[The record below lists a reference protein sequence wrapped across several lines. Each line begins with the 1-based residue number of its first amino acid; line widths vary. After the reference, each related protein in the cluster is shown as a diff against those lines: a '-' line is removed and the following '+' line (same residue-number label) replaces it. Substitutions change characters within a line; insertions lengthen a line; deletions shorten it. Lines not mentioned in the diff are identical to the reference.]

1 MKAPN
6 ASAAR
11 VDGIAATSQRDQKR
25 ARPRRQGGGK
35 PRPGQMRMGAPA
47 PAARGPKVALCGGP
61 GGGRDLNHALVQLDE
76 SAIAGNVGRDLAFT
90 ASRLAARSHPAAGRC
105 GRPCCAVVAG
115 HVRHFALE
123 RVREID
129 RRVQQASGK
138 AMQPMRTHP
147 ARSRAHLPRGQWPWT
162 SRSHATACSRR
173 AAPRGKQDGFVAGTR
188 APRSGLPR
196 VSVRV
201 LASMRMGS
209 PNRRYSC
216 TLCCAALRRRGRA
229 LRHQDGASP
238 GQATHAT
245 TSPQGTHYTRC
256 TPRAPPRASR
266 ASNPPTPATTR
277 PQRAALAGLPAEHT
291 SRAAVTR
298 MASLERSPYLGTG
311 YDGEDAA
318 GRQSARVRPARPEVD
333 GAARADPRR
342 PSPRPGCVCVG
353 SGNRGQ
359 NLD

>member
-1 MKAPN
+1 MDVAI
-6 ASAAR
+6 AR
-11 VDGIAATSQRDQKR
+11 YSVQPTRGTAWQTGRLRGWHARTSVWIATS
-25 ARPRRQGGGK
+25 
-35 PRPGQMRMGAPA
+35 
-47 PAARGPKVALCGGP
+47 
-61 GGGRDLNHALVQLDE
+61 
-76 SAIAGNVGRDLAFT
+76 F
-90 ASRLAARSHPAAGRC
+90 
-105 GRPCCAVVAG
+105 
-115 HVRHFALE
+115 
-123 RVREID
+123 
-129 RRVQQASGK
+129 
-138 AMQPMRTHP
+138 
-147 ARSRAHLPRGQWPWT
+147 
-162 SRSHATACSRR
+162 
-173 AAPRGKQDGFVAGTR
+173 
-188 APRSGLPR
+188 
-196 VSVRV
+196 VRV

-256 TPRAPPRASR
+256 TTRAPPRASR
-266 ASNPPTPATTR
+266 AYNPPTPATTR

>member
-1 MKAPN
+1 M
-6 ASAAR
+6 
-11 VDGIAATSQRDQKR
+11 
-25 ARPRRQGGGK
+25 PRRAMTSAC
-35 PRPGQMRMGAPA
+35 RADAPGATVC
-47 PAARGPKVALCGGP
+47 AAVL
-61 GGGRDLNHALVQLDE
+61 
-76 SAIAGNVGRDLAFT
+76 
-90 ASRLAARSHPAAGRC
+90 
-105 GRPCCAVVAG
+105 AG

-123 RVREID
+123 REID

-138 AMQPMRTHP
+138 TMQPMRTHP
-147 ARSRAHLPRGQWPWT
+147 ARSRAHLPRGRWPWDVAIT
-162 SRSHATACSRR
+162 RYTAATACSRR

-245 TSPQGTHYTRC
+245 TSPQGTHYSRC

-277 PQRAALAGLPAEHT
+277 PQRAARWRNRAPAGAPLHQH
-291 SRAAVTR
+291 SVD
-298 MASLERSPYLGTG
+298 ASPDSLDAHSHHG
-311 YDGEDAA
+311 YPPFAPTPG
-318 GRQSARVRPARPEVD
+318 RVRELRHSPWSSSNALSEH
-333 GAARADPRR
+333 RR
-342 PSPRPGCVCVG
+342 RSESHRLGCATTVE
-353 SGNRGQ
+353 
-359 NLD
+359 

>member
-11 VDGIAATSQRDQKR
+11 VDGIAATSQCDQKR

-201 LASMRMGS
+201 LASMSTGS
-209 PNRRYSC
+209 PSRRCSC
-216 TLCCAALRRRGRA
+216 MRSMRATQPVRHRPVIARAVCGGLARTNGKARPLCTCKRHSLFVPGKGLSGKYLRR
-229 LRHQDGASP
+229 
-238 GQATHAT
+238 
-245 TSPQGTHYTRC
+245 
-256 TPRAPPRASR
+256 
-266 ASNPPTPATTR
+266 
-277 PQRAALAGLPAEHT
+277 
-291 SRAAVTR
+291 
-298 MASLERSPYLGTG
+298 
-311 YDGEDAA
+311 
-318 GRQSARVRPARPEVD
+318 
-333 GAARADPRR
+333 
-342 PSPRPGCVCVG
+342 
-353 SGNRGQ
+353 
-359 NLD
+359 

>member
-1 MKAPN
+1 MSAVTWPLQRAVLLRAP
-6 ASAAR
+6 
-11 VDGIAATSQRDQKR
+11 I
-25 ARPRRQGGGK
+25 
-35 PRPGQMRMGAPA
+35 PRPAG
-47 PAARGPKVALCGGP
+47 V
-61 GGGRDLNHALVQLDE
+61 GGRAAPSSLVMFGISHSNAFE
-76 SAIAGNVGRDLAFT
+76 RSTVGC
-90 ASRLAARSHPAAGRC
+90 SRPPGKRCSLCARI
-105 GRPCCAVVAG
+105 
-115 HVRHFALE
+115 RH
-123 RVREID
+123 D
-129 RRVQQASGK
+129 
-138 AMQPMRTHP
+138 
-147 ARSRAHLPRGQWPWT
+147 RAHICREDDGRGT

-201 LASMRMGS
+201 LASMRTGS
-209 PNRRYSC
+209 PDRRCSC
-216 TLCCAALRRRGRA
+216 TLCCTVPSRSSSAT
-229 LRHQDGASP
+229 STWSVSSPP

-245 TSPQGTHYTRC
+245 TSPQGTHYSRC

-318 GRQSARVRPARPEVD
+318 GRQSARVRPARPE
-333 GAARADPRR
+333 GGPPG
-342 PSPRPGCVCVG
+342 PSPSTGLCGVG
-353 SGNRGQ
+353 REAVIGVRRIESGLVLKKEKKNWSHENPQTRV
-359 NLD
+359 LS

>member
-1 MKAPN
+1 
-6 ASAAR
+6 
-11 VDGIAATSQRDQKR
+11 
-25 ARPRRQGGGK
+25 
-35 PRPGQMRMGAPA
+35 MGAPA

-105 GRPCCAVVAG
+105 WRLCCALSLVMFG
-115 HVRHFALE
+115 
-123 RVREID
+123 I
-129 RRVQQASGK
+129 S
-138 AMQPMRTHP
+138 HP
-147 ARSRAHLPRGQWPWT
+147 NARSTVGRSRPPGQQCSLCARIRHDRAHICREDDGRGT

-353 SGNRGQ
+353 SRNRGQ